1 VNGLREIDI
10 VLRSSAHLITAEG
23 GPRNGDSRR
32 KQELEDLV
40 TALASVIR
48 ARGQRYLMANVPRAA
63 LEQVRDVLPGLNG
76 PTVIEI
82 AESSKY
88 VAVHAVVSAATI
100 YRTISQLRAL
110 GGEGILVTRIERL
123 VP

>member
-1 VNGLREIDI
+1 
-10 VLRSSAHLITAEG
+10 ITSTG
-23 GPRNGDSRR
+23 GPRGGDPARGR
-32 KQELEDLV
+32 ELEDLV

-48 ARGQRYLMANVPRAA
+48 ARGQRYLMANVPRTA
-63 LEQVRDVLPGLNG
+63 LAQVREVLPGLNG

-82 AESSKY
+82 AESSQY
-88 VAVHAVVSAATI
+88 VAVHAVVSASAI